1 MSGRIYMEKNAQD
14 RGLLNRLR
22 DKSNI
27 TGRILESLN
36 PEFQEMMEKLRAT
49 DEKIRG
55 HAAEVKTAVRGA
67 KSFTNR
73 RDYLSAA
80 GSMSAFHERCRW
92 IAHELQKFING
103 VDLKHYKF
111 LLDQFDDEQKQQLF
125 GYDPNYEIK
134 PDDEMS
140 AADAKV
146 VTAALKKKAGLS
158 DWWFKVTD
166 PIEDAAHNLTTQRG
180 IAMRALEKRF
190 SISFLKELKANT
202 QVMVARTQKFL
213 QILLAT
219 FKRLATALAKRNVDQ
234 YVEAA
239 KSFIS
244 KFANYHAQF
253 VKYYEKAIVPLKTQH
268 KKLQDEALEVSRK
281 EQEDKSREMEPAA
294 PAPAA
299 QKAFVPPAQ
308 PVAVQDRRR
317 PGEPAAMPETQ
328 EQPFQQNL
336 RDLLGKD
343 FDEWAAKPKGPIAP
357 TPLKVAPRKAET
369 FISTLEKTSDPKS
382 LLLEIL
388 AYSEEIEDVEPD
400 ASLKLLAIAE
410 GITEDYKTA
419 GIFDFMG
426 KKNQPV
432 PGQQA
437 ATPTPPVEKDEHDPL
452 A

>member
-1 MSGRIYMEKNAQD
+1 MDKLAQD
-14 RGLLNRLR
+14 RGIFNKIRE
-22 DKSNI
+22 KTNI

-92 IAHELQKFING
+92 IAHELQKFISG

-146 VTAALKKKAGLS
+146 VNAALKKRAGLS

-202 QVMVARTQKFL
+202 QIMVARTQKFL

-253 VKYYEKAIVPLKTQH
+253 IKYYEKSIVPLKTQH
-268 KKLQDEALEVSRK
+268 EKILAEQQDLK
-281 EQEDKSREMEPAA
+281 TKSDEKAQQLAGQPPAA
-294 PAPAA
+294 PAV
-299 QKAFVPPAQ
+299 QKPFVPPAQ

-317 PGEPAAMPETQ
+317 PGEPVPMGSK

-357 TPLKVAPRKAET
+357 TPLKVAPRKADA
-369 FISTLEKTSDPKS
+369 FISQLEKTSNPKS

-388 AYSEEIEDVEPD
+388 AYSGEIEDINPD
-400 ASLKLLAIAE
+400 ASLRLLAIAE
-410 GITEDYKTA
+410 GIAEDYKTA
-419 GIFDFMG
+419 GIFDFIG
-426 KKNQPV
+426 KKKPNEMTSPQ
-432 PGQQA
+432 G
-437 ATPTPPVEKDEHDPL
+437 PTAPAEKEEHDPL

>member
-1 MSGRIYMEKNAQD
+1 MDKLAQD
-14 RGLLNRLR
+14 RGIFNKIRE
-22 DKSNI
+22 KTNI

-36 PEFQEMMEKLRAT
+36 PEFAEMMEKLRAT

-92 IAHELQKFING
+92 IAHELQKFISG

-140 AADAKV
+140 ATDAKV
-146 VTAALKKKAGLS
+146 VTAALKKQAGLS

-202 QVMVARTQKFL
+202 QVAVARTQKFL

-253 VKYYEKAIVPLKTQH
+253 IKYYEKSIIPLKTQH
-268 KKLQDEALEVSRK
+268 EKIQEETVKKAPPFPAVPEEAKPAETPLQPWGGIK
-281 EQEDKSREMEPAA
+281 P
-294 PAPAA
+294 
-299 QKAFVPPAQ
+299 FTPP
-308 PVAVQDRRR
+308 VQDRRR
-317 PGEPAAMPETQ
+317 DQQPAQQPAAP
-328 EQPFQQNL
+328 
-336 RDLLGKD
+336 
-343 FDEWAAKPKGPIAP
+343 
-357 TPLKVAPRKAET
+357 VAPGDYAGGLKEMLSKEPDESAIPLTKRKAE
-369 FISTLEKTSDPKS
+369 FISNIEKFADKSDTKS
-382 LLLEIL
+382 LMLEIL
-388 AYSEEIEDVEPD
+388 SFSEKLEDIDTV

-426 KKNQPV
+426 GKKKPDETV
-432 PGQQA
+432 SPQA
-437 ATPTPPVEKDEHDPL
+437 TTPVEKDEHDPL